1 MISQTRMNYARAK
14 DQLLPHQTHSYALP
28 LRNAARKVVSNAP
41 LTFPQSHIHNTK
53 GESVVLKC
61 RWLPIT
67 NGYH

>member
-14 DQLLPHQTHSYALP
+14 DQLLPHQTNSYALP

-41 LTFPQSHIHNTK
+41 LTFPQSHNTK
-53 GESVVLKC
+53 GGSVVLKC

-67 NGYH
+67 SGYH